1 MTVTLDNVVPLKI
14 PKKPRIKLHESPPD
28 QRRLCVVPIRAC
40 IDKQITLGMMRTF
53 VLICSYM
60 NRSGITW
67 VSQNTLASKLGISQQ
82 GISKHLIKLVKAG
95 YLEVMRKPRPG
106 ERTTTWRVIF
116 DPNISGEDAIS
127 LVSTIEDTRPPWMKE
142 EQASAPDPA
151 GQRRIADLVAK
162 ALNQPPR
169 KEPTMPAKGQSRT
182 VQKMKEDIAKVKSR
196 RSKTQP
202 SEVVS
207 NPVDNTSH
215 TQPPE
220 VVQPIDLQAQP
231 FDAISTTS
239 RGCAEREEQGID
251 KVVMYN
257 QVVKELYISQQQFEE
272 HLECIIEAYRI
283 EGLTPN
289 PDRLPAE
296 ILQLHRDTNR

>member
-1 MTVTLDNVVPLKI
+1 MSAMLDKVISLNL

-40 IDKQITLGMMRTF
+40 TGKQITLGMMRTF

-116 DPNISGEDAIS
+116 DPNVSAQDAIS

-142 EQASAPDPA
+142 EQSSDPDPA
-151 GQRRIADLVAK
+151 GQKVRTNLCFSAQ
-162 ALNQPPR
+162 NPR
-169 KEPTMPAKGQSRT
+169 LSWTGSR
-182 VQKMKEDIAKVKSR
+182 
-196 RSKTQP
+196 P
-202 SEVVS
+202 
-207 NPVDNTSH
+207 
-215 TQPPE
+215 
-220 VVQPIDLQAQP
+220 
-231 FDAISTTS
+231 
-239 RGCAEREEQGID
+239 
-251 KVVMYN
+251 
-257 QVVKELYISQQQFEE
+257 
-272 HLECIIEAYRI
+272 
-283 EGLTPN
+283 
-289 PDRLPAE
+289 
-296 ILQLHRDTNR
+296 

>member
-1 MTVTLDNVVPLKI
+1 MGAMLDKVIPLNL

-40 IDKQITLGMMRTF
+40 TDKQITLGMMRTF

-116 DPNISGEDAIS
+116 DPNVSAQDAIS

-142 EQASAPDPA
+142 EQSSDPDPA
-151 GQRRIADLVAK
+151 GQKRIADLVANN
-162 ALNQPPR
+162 AGPD
-169 KEPTMPAKGQSRT
+169 MPADKKTALAKDMASAPAEAMLPLWSDLLRWTPAAAFSELRCPIHAINGDLVGDAAKARCAGHVTEWLQPGT
-182 VQKMKEDIAKVKSR
+182 WHFPQMEQPEIFADVFAKV
-196 RSKTQP
+196 
-202 SEVVS
+202 
-207 NPVDNTSH
+207 
-215 TQPPE
+215 
-220 VVQPIDLQAQP
+220 L
-231 FDAISTTS
+231 
-239 RGCAEREEQGID
+239 EQI
-251 KVVMYN
+251 
-257 QVVKELYISQQQFEE
+257 
-272 HLECIIEAYRI
+272 
-283 EGLTPN
+283 
-289 PDRLPAE
+289 
-296 ILQLHRDTNR
+296 